1 MISKKLGKGTDFD
14 LSVYNAQ
21 TGEGKFKNNKY
32 IQLAI
37 IEVYIYIYIYIF

>member
-21 TGEGKFKNNKY
+21 TGEGKNNT
-32 IQLAI
+32 
-37 IEVYIYIYIYIF
+37 IYTL